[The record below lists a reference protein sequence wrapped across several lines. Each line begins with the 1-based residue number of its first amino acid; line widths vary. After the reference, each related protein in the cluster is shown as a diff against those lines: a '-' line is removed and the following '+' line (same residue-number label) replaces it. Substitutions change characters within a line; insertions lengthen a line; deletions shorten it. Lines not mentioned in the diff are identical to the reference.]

1 MKPATDDT
9 VTTQPRRRSVM
20 PGVAAAL
27 STSTARTR
35 TSSIRSSA
43 ARSPPTNHC
52 LTVKP
57 ALFTSRSTGL
67 VPSRSRSA
75 TVSSCARSARSAT
88 RTSTS
93 TPCPSRSPA
102 ATPSRRPASR
112 ATSTRSAS
120 RAARARAKAFPMPAV
135 APVTRA
141 TWFALGM
148 RLPIAVPSPAASTGT
163 SSPAPGRGWMTVWAD
178 DALVLEFVLLGGV
191 FAAEEM
197 ELVSLR
203 PGQVSRLGKQ
213 GRRGRKVVDLVEDPN
228 RFLSAVQIGVTLAG
242 FFSSA
247 VGAVTLAQPVGAL
260 LENAGLAPSV
270 AGSVA
275 LVAVTVVVA
284 YVSLVLGELAPK
296 RIALQRAEAVATA
309 AAVPIDYLA
318 RLARPLIWL
327 LGRSSDLVVR
337 LTGGDPELGREVVT
351 EEELRDLVAS
361 NTELTLD
368 ERRLIAD
375 VLDAG
380 DRPIR
385 EIMIPRLDV
394 SALQQ
399 DLAVP
404 AAVEATSG
412 RPFSRYPVVDGGLDD
427 VVGFVHLRD
436 LLTARDPA
444 VRVRALARPV
454 LRLPDSRRAL
464 PALAEMRRQGAHLAV
479 VVDEYGGSAGI
490 VTLEDLIEEL
500 IGDITDEFDGA
511 RPDADADGSGA
522 DEDGGAPP
530 ELPAEPVEAQLRLDE
545 FTDQTG
551 VALPPGPYD
560 TAAGWLVREL
570 GRIPAEGDAAELE
583 DKRFGRVRLVVERMR
598 GRRVEALRLERAEPP
613 EPPEPPDV
621 AEPAEPVQTAAE

>member
-1 MKPATDDT
+1 
-9 VTTQPRRRSVM
+9 
-20 PGVAAAL
+20 
-27 STSTARTR
+27 
-35 TSSIRSSA
+35 
-43 ARSPPTNHC
+43 
-52 LTVKP
+52 
-57 ALFTSRSTGL
+57 
-67 VPSRSRSA
+67 
-75 TVSSCARSARSAT
+75 
-88 RTSTS
+88 
-93 TPCPSRSPA
+93 
-102 ATPSRRPASR
+102 
-112 ATSTRSAS
+112 
-120 RAARARAKAFPMPAV
+120 
-135 APVTRA
+135 
-141 TWFALGM
+141 
-148 RLPIAVPSPAASTGT
+148 
-163 SSPAPGRGWMTVWAD
+163 MTVWAD
-178 DALVLEFVLLGGV
+178 VALVLAFVLLGGV
-191 FAAEEM
+191 FAAAEM
-197 ELVSLR
+197 ALVSLR
-203 PGQVSRLGKQ
+203 PGQVSRLGQQ

-337 LTGGDPELGREVVT
+337 LTGGDPEQGREVVT

-436 LLTARDPA
+436 LLTARDTA

-500 IGDITDEFDGA
+500 IGDITDEFDLA
-511 RPDADADGSGA
+511 LPDAGGTGADD

-545 FTDQTG
+545 FADETG

-583 DKRFGRVRLVVERMR
+583 DERFGRVRLVVERMR

>member
-1 MKPATDDT
+1 
-9 VTTQPRRRSVM
+9 
-20 PGVAAAL
+20 
-27 STSTARTR
+27 
-35 TSSIRSSA
+35 
-43 ARSPPTNHC
+43 
-52 LTVKP
+52 
-57 ALFTSRSTGL
+57 
-67 VPSRSRSA
+67 
-75 TVSSCARSARSAT
+75 
-88 RTSTS
+88 
-93 TPCPSRSPA
+93 
-102 ATPSRRPASR
+102 
-112 ATSTRSAS
+112 
-120 RAARARAKAFPMPAV
+120 
-135 APVTRA
+135 
-141 TWFALGM
+141 
-148 RLPIAVPSPAASTGT
+148 
-163 SSPAPGRGWMTVWAD
+163 MTVWAD
-178 DALVLEFVLLGGV
+178 VALVLAFVVLGGL
-191 FAAEEM
+191 FAAAEM
-197 ELVSLR
+197 ALVSLR
-203 PGQVSRLGKQ
+203 PGQVSRLAQQ
-213 GRRGRKVVDLVEDPN
+213 GRRGRRAAELVEDPN

-247 VGAVTLAQPVGAL
+247 VGAVTLAEPVAQL
-260 LENAGLAPSV
+260 LQNVGVARSV
-270 AGSVA
+270 ANTVA

-296 RIALQRAEAVATA
+296 RIALQRAESVAAA
-309 AAVPIDYLA
+309 AAVPIDYVA

-337 LTGGDPELGREVVT
+337 LTGGDPDQSREVVT

-404 AAVEATSG
+404 QAVEATSG

-436 LLTARDPA
+436 LLTAHDPD

-479 VVDEYGGSAGI
+479 VMDEYGGSAGI

-500 IGDITDEFDGA
+500 IGDITDEFDIALRG
-511 RPDADADGSGA
+511 ADADGRGT
-522 DEDGGAPP
+522 DPDGNGRGDPAAPP
-530 ELPAEPVEAQLRLDE
+530 QLPAEPVEAQLRLDE
-545 FTDQTG
+545 FAEETG

-560 TAAGWLVREL
+560 TAAGWLVSQL
-570 GRIPAEGDAAELE
+570 GKIPQEGDAAVLE
-583 DKRFGRVRLVVERMR
+583 DERFGQVRLIVARMR
-598 GRRVEALRLERAEPP
+598 GRRVEALRLERIDPP
-613 EPPEPPDV
+613 PR
-621 AEPAEPVQTAAE
+621 AEPAEPVEATEQAAEPARAAGPAAE